1 MRVSLSDSETS
12 KSVWV
17 CCCARPRKESVPG
30 KSLNLTKDDTLQK
43 QVEACREKY
52 ATLRLNFVIFIFTF
66 NMTSRSEQIHYKFV
80 AND

>member
-1 MRVSLSDSETS
+1 
-12 KSVWV
+12 
-17 CCCARPRKESVPG
+17 VPG
-30 KSLNLTKDDTLQK
+30 KSLNLTKDDALQK